1 MQCSAHPK
9 KQNNIQYSNVDKDV
23 NSALVGVPA
32 MTNAPVVMFRPRA
45 WNMLESNVMVRIY
58 EPMYVFDAGIFHC
71 WLFINIDRNF
81 A

>member
-58 EPMYVFDAGIFHC
+58 EPMYVFDAGIFISGY
-71 WLFINIDRNF
+71 L
-81 A
+81 